1 MNILSTFH
9 LKRWVE
15 ENKHLFSPPA
25 KTNRV
30 LVHYDEFIVMVL
42 RGPNSRLDFHVE
54 PGEEF
59 FYQIEGDI
67 ELHLKPGKERRQIVK
82 ICEGEIFVCPG
93 NLPHSPRRDENTWGL
108 VIERKRRR
116 EENEAFVWFCE
127 RCDHQVLEETVAQG
141 DIAAQVT
148 KIYAAFNAN
157 AAARTCK
164 HCGYVFPQTPMAE
177 RLGFLQTK
185 SDS

>member
-15 ENKHLFSPPA
+15 ENRHLFSPPA

-30 LVHYDEFIVMVL
+30 LVHHNEFIVMVL

-67 ELHLKPGKERRQIVK
+67 ELHLKPGDERRQIVK
-82 ICEGEIFVCPG
+82 IREGEIFVCPG
-93 NLPHSPRRDENTWGL
+93 NVPHSPRRGENT
-108 VIERKRRR
+108 
-116 EENEAFVWFCE
+116 
-127 RCDHQVLEETVAQG
+127 
-141 DIAAQVT
+141 
-148 KIYAAFNAN
+148 
-157 AAARTCK
+157 
-164 HCGYVFPQTPMAE
+164 
-177 RLGFLQTK
+177 
-185 SDS
+185 